1 MTSPQPTNPLLA
13 MRAAILA
20 HLASDAALAALMGG
34 TFRFHDEPPRG
45 ATPVYAI
52 FGEGEARDDSVLG
65 ARRHRHRLDL
75 AVIGRPGSSRS
86 ALEAAE
92 RIAARLDDAPLALAG
107 HALVLIRVAAIACAR
122 DEKTGEIRAT
132 IGLEAVTEATP

>member
-1 MTSPQPTNPLLA
+1 MTSPLLA

-20 HLASDAALAALMGG
+20 HLGDDAPLLALMGG
-34 TFRFHDEPPRG
+34 ALRLHDEPPRG
-45 ATPVYAI
+45 AAPVYAL

-75 AVIGRPGSSRS
+75 VVIGRPGSARS
-86 ALEAAE
+86 ALEVAE

-107 HALVLIRVAAIACAR
+107 HALILLRVSALASAR
-122 DEKTGEIRAT
+122 DDKSGDIRAT
-132 IGLEAVTEATP
+132 IGLEAVTEAAS